1 MLSYLKGSPPATV
14 LCCLSDDFGRDGEDG
29 DGFGGGGGG
38 FLMSPLLFLLL
49 FLRGGALSAPECDAL
64 LLLLRRFTMRSS
76 VLRSSRL
83 DCDLLLGLRSSTGFR
98 SLLQFNFK

>member
-1 MLSYLKGSPPATV
+1 MLSSLKGSPPATV

-29 DGFGGGGGG
+29 DGFGGGGG
-38 FLMSPLLFLLL
+38 FLTSPLLFLLL
-49 FLRGGALSAPECDAL
+49 FLRGGALSPECDAL